1 MKSRDTHRDFPQPAE
16 SAPSV
21 TVVIPARYGSSRFP
35 GKPLVMLGRKPM
47 VQHVYEQAAACRV
60 VTNVLVATDDE
71 RIKQAVEG
79 FGGRAVMVT
88 GDYRT
93 GTDRV
98 AGVARMF
105 EGDYFVNLQGDEIPL
120 QPDLLEDLIEP
131 FIKSGTGMGTLKRT
145 IDSTEDV
152 HNPSVVKV
160 VTDQNGHA
168 IYFSRAPIP
177 LVRDDASRRAV
188 GGLHYI
194 HLGLYMYRRD
204 TLLKLASLPTGRLE
218 DAEKLE
224 QLRAL
229 EYGIPIRVWETT
241 HASLRVDRPE
251 DVESVAVKL
260 HQFDVIKRELSA
272 LKAAPVR

>member
-1 MKSRDTHRDFPQPAE
+1 MTKAT
-16 SAPSV
+16 PSV

-47 VQHVYEQAAACRV
+47 IQHVYEQAAACRV
-60 VTNVLVATDDE
+60 VQEVLVATDDD

-105 EGDYFVNLQGDEIPL
+105 GGDYFVNLQGDEIPL
-120 QPDLLEDLIEP
+120 QPDLLTDLIEP
-131 FIKSGTGMGTLKRT
+131 FIESGAGMGTLKRI
-145 IDSTEDV
+145 IDSTEDL

-160 VTDQNGHA
+160 VTDHLGNA
-168 IYFSRAPIP
+168 LYFSRAPIP
-177 LVRDDASRRAV
+177 LVRDDVSRQAV

-204 TLLKLASLPTGRLE
+204 ILLKLASLPTGRLE

-229 EYGIPIRVWETT
+229 EHGIPIRVWETK

-251 DVESVAVKL
+251 EVESVAEKL
-260 HQFDVIKRELSA
+260 QQFDVIKRELGA
-272 LKAAPVR
+272 LKAVPSR

>member
-1 MKSRDTHRDFPQPAE
+1 MTKAT
-16 SAPSV
+16 PSV

-47 VQHVYEQAAACRV
+47 IQHVYEQAAACRV
-60 VTNVLVATDDE
+60 VQEVLVATDDD

-105 EGDYFVNLQGDEIPL
+105 GGDYFVNLQGDEIPL
-120 QPDLLEDLIEP
+120 QPDLLTDLIEP
-131 FIKSGTGMGTLKRT
+131 FIESGAGMGTLKRI
-145 IDSTEDV
+145 IDSTEDL

-160 VTDQNGHA
+160 VTDHLGNA
-168 IYFSRAPIP
+168 LYFSRAPIP
-177 LVRDDASRRAV
+177 LVRDDVSRQAV

-204 TLLKLASLPTGRLE
+204 ILLKLASLPTGRLE

-229 EYGIPIRVWETT
+229 EHGIPIRVWETK

-251 DVESVAVKL
+251 EVESVAEKL
-260 HQFDVIKRELSA
+260 QQFDVIERELGA
-272 LKAAPVR
+272 LKAVPSR